1 MLFHRPFTA
10 DIRPECPLGS
20 ALCRIQFWVFLIKGG
35 CELVI
40 LHQTVAKALIPF
52 IVVRQNKTTDYFPSV
67 CLLLLS
73 GCDTN
78 VQLATEAGIDAI
90 KAVTLSDK
98 DVHELAARGASFA
111 DGKNRIAPPESSY
124 AKRLRRLVGDHI
136 QEGGYNF
143 NYKVYLSPEVNAFA
157 MADGTIRIHS
167 KLMDMM
173 DDGELRFVI
182 GHEMGHVVKKHIRK
196 KIMMA
201 YAGSALRKGIASQ
214 ENLAGDIS
222 RSALGGFV
230 ETLLNAQFSQQEERE
245 ADDYGLTLISALR
258 KLATLGN
265 NHTFLS
271 SHPAPGKR
279 ADRLDDQLSSPEKT
293 DEPSWIEGI
302 FIVIKNLFVR
312 LIQWITSLL

>member
-1 MLFHRPFTA
+1 LSFC
-10 DIRPECPLGS
+10 IRQSPRRLSRLSWSGK
-20 ALCRIQFWVFLIKGG
+20 IKQLIIFS
-35 CELVI
+35 L
-40 LHQTVAKALIPF
+40 
-52 IVVRQNKTTDYFPSV
+52 V

-78 VQLATEAGIDAI
+78 VQLTTEAGIDAI

-245 ADDYGLTLISALR
+245 ADDYGLTFLKNKGYDTMSAISALR

-271 SHPAPGKR
+271 SHPAPGNR
-279 ADRLDDQLSSPEKT
+279 ADRLEDQLSSPEKT

-302 FIVIKNLFVR
+302 FIVIKNLFDR